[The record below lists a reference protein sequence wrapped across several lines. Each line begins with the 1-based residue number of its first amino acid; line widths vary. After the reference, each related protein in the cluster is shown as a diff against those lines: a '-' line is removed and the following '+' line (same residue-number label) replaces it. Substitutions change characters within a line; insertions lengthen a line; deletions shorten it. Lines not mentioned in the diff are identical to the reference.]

1 MIKILS
7 FKNTWPITD
16 KNKKKN
22 PTNIFDKRWLLSL
35 ADLKILLVIKK
46 NSMLRHKSMIKQIGL
61 IRIRDIFEKPKRS
74 KIANMYLLSAKSEKI
89 VDNKRLML
97 IIR

>member
-22 PTNIFDKRWLLSL
+22 PTKIFDKRWLLSL
-35 ADLKILLVIKK
+35 AALKILLVITK
-46 NSMLRHKSMIKQIGL
+46 NSMLKHKSITKQIGL
-61 IRIRDIFEKPKRS
+61 IRLRDIFEKPKRS

-89 VDNKRLML
+89 VDSKRLIL
-97 IIR
+97 IIK